1 MTDKILAR
9 KHFDK
14 AFDYYFKGSRR
25 AIKEA
30 RAAIKYNPKWSRP
43 HWLLGTVFMHVPPP
57 DIEAAIREYREVTR
71 LEPQWATGHYYLGTA
86 LIKQNRIDEAMIVLR
101 EGLRVDP
108 NDECLRIELA
118 HCLIKRN
125 DYREAITVVRG
136 KPSLSPHYTLA
147 DAYLFI
153 AEAWVKRGRRDLARP
168 QWEFVLALD
177 DTIPGYRIPKE
188 EARRRLLETATPG
201 AART

>member
-30 RAAIKYNPKWSRP
+30 REAIKHNPKWSRP

-57 DIEAAIREYREVTR
+57 DIESAIKEYREVTR
-71 LEPQWATGHYYLGTA
+71 LEPQWPEGHYYLGTA
-86 LIKQNRIDEAMIVLR
+86 LAQQGRIDEAMPPLR
-101 EGLRVDP
+101 EALRLEPDAPCTRVALA
-108 NDECLRIELA
+108 ECLL
-118 HCLIKRN
+118 KRN
-125 DYREAITVVRG
+125 DYRAAITVLRG

-147 DAYLFI
+147 DAYLLI
-153 AEAWVKRGRRDLARP
+153 AEAWVKRHRTDLARP
-168 QWEFVLALD
+168 AWEFVLTLD
-177 DTIPGYRIPKE
+177 DTIPVYRIPKE
-188 EARRRLLETATPG
+188 EARRRLLETAKP
-201 AART
+201 